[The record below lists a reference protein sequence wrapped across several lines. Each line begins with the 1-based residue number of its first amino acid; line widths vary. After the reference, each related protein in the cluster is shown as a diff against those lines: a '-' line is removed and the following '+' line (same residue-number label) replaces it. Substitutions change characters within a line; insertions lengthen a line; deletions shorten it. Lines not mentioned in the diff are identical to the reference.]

1 MRVSNDHS
9 DFDAFSPLTPYAR
22 QRPAVGFV
30 ASVRVRLHRSH
41 GLRRGALA
49 FLAGV
54 LAFVS
59 VVWRDGVLLGLA
71 PLPHDL
77 DLERTDI
84 AFGRLS
90 REPVALNDGDSDWI
104 RGLLDES
111 RTRWEH
117 RAVDPMSWGFAS
129 L

>member
-1 MRVSNDHS
+1 MSVGDDHS
-9 DFDAFSPLTPYAR
+9 GFDAFSPFAPHAW

-30 ASVRVRLHRSH
+30 APLRVRFHRSH

-54 LAFVS
+54 LAFAS

-71 PLPHDL
+71 PLPHHL
-77 DLERTDI
+77 DLERTQV

-90 REPVALNDGDSDWI
+90 HEPVALNDEASNWI
-104 RGLLDES
+104 RGLLEGARGS
-111 RTRWEH
+111 WRLQP
-117 RAVDPMSWGFAS
+117 VDPMSWGMGRA
-129 L
+129 